1 MFDKSYWNER
11 AEKYGHTGHAEPFYY
26 CFDQQ
31 ARLQAVETLIQ
42 QANIHKEQAL
52 DFGCGSGDFTDLL
65 NRHFKTVYA
74 YDISDVMIRQV
85 KKRFPQPGV
94 IASDRLEEV
103 LADRRFDLLL
113 SVTVL
118 QTFSTQELDQTLSL
132 LAAHLSEK
140 GVFIAMEFFTT
151 EALNLQLGE
160 TKATAE
166 EWRGLL
172 TKHGLKIEALPGFIN
187 PHLAPSKSWN
197 SYNNNLFLKSLKP
210 FKRFAFAQA
219 QFIRSAKKILN
230 HHKDT
235 LPETGSPL
243 HFYTIQKE
251 QACN

>member
-11 AEKYGHTGHAEPFYY
+11 AETYGHTGHAEPFYY

-42 QANIHKEQAL
+42 QANIPKEQAL

-65 NRHFKTVYA
+65 SGYFKTTYA

-85 KKRFPQPGV
+85 KQRFPQSAV
-94 IASDRLEEV
+94 VASDTLEDV
-103 LADRRFDLLL
+103 LAGRRFDLLL

-118 QTFSTQELDQTLSL
+118 QTFSAQELDQTLSL
-132 LAAHLSEK
+132 LSAHLSEK
-140 GVFIAMEFFTT
+140 GLFIAMEFFTT
-151 EALNLQLGE
+151 AALNRQLGE
-160 TKATAE
+160 SKATAE
-166 EWRGLL
+166 EWRELL
-172 TKHGLKIEALPGFIN
+172 KKNGLKIASLPGFIN
-187 PHLAPSKSWN
+187 PHLAPSKSWV

-210 FKRFAFAQA
+210 FKRHAFVQA

-230 HHKDT
+230 HYKDT

-243 HFYTIQKE
+243 HFYTLQKE

>member
-31 ARLQAVETLIQ
+31 ARLQAIETLIG
-42 QANIHKEQAL
+42 QAGIPKAQAL
-52 DFGCGSGDFTDLL
+52 DFGCGSGDFTHLL
-65 NRHFKTVYA
+65 SLHFKTVYA
-74 YDISDVMIRQV
+74 YDISDVMIAQV
-85 KKRFPQPGV
+85 KKRFPQTAV
-94 IASDRLEEV
+94 VASDELSEV
-103 LADRRFDLLL
+103 LAHRRFDLLL

-118 QTFSTQELDQTLSL
+118 QTFSVQELDQTLSL
-132 LAAHLSEK
+132 LSAHLSDR
-140 GVFIAMEFFTT
+140 GLFIAMEFFTT
-151 EALNLQLGE
+151 EALNRQLGE

-166 EWRGLL
+166 EWRELL
-172 TKHGLKIEALPGFIN
+172 AKHGLKIASLPGFIN

-210 FKRFAFAQA
+210 FKRYAFAQA

-230 HHKDT
+230 HYRDT
-235 LPETGSPL
+235 LPETGSLL
-243 HFYTIQKE
+243 HFYTLQKE

>member
-31 ARLQAVETLIQ
+31 ARLQAVETLIR
-42 QANIHKEQAL
+42 QANINKEQAL

-65 NRHFKTVYA
+65 NHHFNTSYA

-85 KKRFPQPGV
+85 RKRFPQSTV
-94 IASDRLEEV
+94 VASDSLEEV

-118 QTFSTQELDQTLSL
+118 QTFRTPELDQTLSL
-132 LAAHLSEK
+132 LAKHLSDK
-140 GVFIAMEFFTT
+140 GLFIAMEFFTT
-151 EALNLQLGE
+151 QALNRQLGE
-160 TKATAE
+160 TKATVE
-166 EWRGLL
+166 EWHGLL
-172 TKHGLKIEALPGFIN
+172 KKHGLKIASLPGFIN

-210 FKRFAFAQA
+210 FKHYAFAQA
-219 QFIRSAKKILN
+219 QFIRSANKILN
-230 HHKDT
+230 HYKDT
-235 LPETGSPL
+235 LPETGGPL

>member
-11 AEKYGHTGHAEPFYY
+11 AETYGHTGHAEPFYY

-31 ARLQAVETLIQ
+31 ARLQAIETLIRR
-42 QANIHKEQAL
+42 AGISKEQAL

-65 NRHFKTVYA
+65 SRYFKTTCA

-85 KKRFPQPGV
+85 KQRFPQSAV
-94 IASDRLEEV
+94 VASDTLEDV
-103 LADRRFDLLL
+103 LAGRRFDLLL

-118 QTFSTQELDQTLSL
+118 QTFRAEELDQALALLS
-132 LAAHLSEK
+132 AHLSEK
-140 GVFIAMEFFTT
+140 GLFIAMEFFTT
-151 EALNLQLGE
+151 AALNRQLGE
-160 TKATAE
+160 SKATAE
-166 EWRGLL
+166 EWRELL
-172 TKHGLKIEALPGFIN
+172 TKHGLKIASLPGFIN
-187 PHLAPSKSWN
+187 PHLAPSKSWD

-210 FKRFAFAQA
+210 FKRYAFAQA

-230 HHKDT
+230 HYKDT

-243 HFYTIQKE
+243 HFYTLQKE